1 MGRQYFCMAKKE
13 RPILVISWQR
23 VERFGAVLKEV
34 CNTIMFHPGTQE
46 EKKKGTKGESC
57 LVIVRTALR

>member
-1 MGRQYFCMAKKE
+1 MDRQYFCMAKKE

-46 EKKKGTKGESC
+46 EKKGQRVKAV
-57 LVIVRTALR
+57 L

>member
-13 RPILVISWQR
+13 RPILVILWQC

-46 EKKKGTKGESC
+46 EKKKGQRVKAV
-57 LVIVRTALR
+57 L